1 MGVTKLKVT
10 PNETEK
16 DNLIILQSYLEL
28 MAKKVQML
36 SSHLCF
42 QSTASVLVLLNF
54 AQVKVLASH
63 FSFQL
68 QPATFFPNSVIPS
81 PVNERNLLCTCLIN
95 CTCTSGG
102 KPTPSHDPPFPCSAN
117 SSGGMLGSFFLDLRV
132 VESLTDVM
140 IKSLL

>member
-54 AQVKVLASH
+54 AQVKVLVPH
-63 FSFQL
+63 FPFQL
-68 QPATFFPNSVIPS
+68 QLAPFFTLNRIQ
-81 PVNERNLLCTCLIN
+81 
-95 CTCTSGG
+95 
-102 KPTPSHDPPFPCSAN
+102 PCQ
-117 SSGGMLGSFFLDLRV
+117 
-132 VESLTDVM
+132 
-140 IKSLL
+140 